1 MNLVEMK
8 TNPEAYAKLRAEIAD
23 TRAKIAGY
31 DFDSAEHLE
40 GMRIWNACFKCKPE
54 EMLALMEAAQAHP
67 DASTAASMDQARDH
81 IKRLEAS
88 LELDLYVLETRYVL
102 TDGRL
107 ISPAGFHPSEGVW
120 AFDGATTVIGTDRLP
135 ASSNLACYDVK
146 KINEKH
152 AA

>member
-31 DFDSAEHLE
+31 DFDSEEHLE
-40 GMRIWNACFKCKPE
+40 GTRIWNACFKHKPE
-54 EMLALMEAAQAHP
+54 EMFELLQSHP
-67 DASTAASMDQARDH
+67 YASIATDMNQTRDY

-88 LELDLYVLETRYVL
+88 LELDLYVFETRYVL

-135 ASSNLACYDVK
+135 ASSNLGYYDVK
-146 KINEKH
+146 KLNEKH